1 MPGLA
6 LILAASDKTTE
17 ETAMDKIGF
26 VGLGLMGQP
35 MTRRLIE
42 AGFDVT
48 VWNRSPDK
56 CAELVKTGATL
67 AKSLGELVERVDVVM
82 TCVSDTAAV
91 EAVVFGENGVAE
103 HGAPAKLLIDF
114 SSIEPSTTRELAER
128 LQAACGMHWVD
139 APVSG
144 GTAGAENGTLVI
156 MAGGREED
164 VERLRPLAA
173 PLSQRLTRM
182 GGVGAGQVTKVCNQL
197 IVAANAMLIAE
208 AVTLAEKSGVDA
220 SQLAPALAGGFADSK
235 PFQILSP
242 RMAAKDYE
250 PVQWKVAT
258 LLKDLDN
265 ATKLAREV
273 GGGAP
278 LAGLANQ
285 LMRVFAEQGNS
296 QRDLA
301 SVIELYQGPAR

>member
-1 MPGLA
+1 
-6 LILAASDKTTE
+6 
-17 ETAMDKIGF
+17 MDKIGF

-35 MTRRLIE
+35 MTRRLLE

-48 VWNRSPDK
+48 VWNRNPEK
-56 CAELVKTGATL
+56 CADLVKAGAHQAAT
-67 AKSLGELVERVDVVM
+67 LGELVQRVDVVM

-91 EAVVFGENGVAE
+91 EQVVFGEGGVAA
-103 HGAPAKLLIDF
+103 HGAAGKLLVDF
-114 SSIEPSTTRELAER
+114 SSIEPSATQAFAQK
-128 LQAACGMHWVD
+128 LQAACGMTWVD

-144 GTAGAENGTLVI
+144 GTAGAETGTLVI
-156 MAGGREED
+156 MAGGREQD
-164 VERLRPLAA
+164 VTRLEPLAQ

-208 AVTLAEKSGVDA
+208 AVTLAEKAGVDA
-220 SQLAPALAGGFADSK
+220 SKLAPALAGGFADSK

-242 RMAAKDYE
+242 RMAAKNYE

-285 LMRVFAEQGNS
+285 LMRVFAEAGNA
-296 QRDLA
+296 QRDLS
-301 SVIELYQGPAR
+301 SVVELYQPPA

>member
-1 MPGLA
+1 
-6 LILAASDKTTE
+6 
-17 ETAMDKIGF
+17 
-26 VGLGLMGQP
+26 
-35 MTRRLIE
+35 
-42 AGFDVT
+42 
-48 VWNRSPDK
+48 
-56 CAELVKTGATL
+56 
-67 AKSLGELVERVDVVM
+67 VEQ
-82 TCVSDTAAV
+82 
-91 EAVVFGENGVAE
+91 VVFGPGGVAE
-103 HGAPAKLLIDF
+103 HGGAGKLLVDF
-114 SSIEPSTTRELAER
+114 SSIEPSATRDFAAR

-144 GTAGAENGTLVI
+144 GTTGAENGTLVI

-164 VERLRPLAA
+164 VARLAPLAQ

-242 RMAAKDYE
+242 RMAAKNYE

-258 LLKDLDN
+258 QLKDLDN
-265 ATKLAREV
+265 AVKLAREV

-285 LMRVFAEQGNS
+285 LMRIFASAGND

-301 SVIELYQGPAR
+301 SVVEIYQPPQ

>member
-1 MPGLA
+1 
-6 LILAASDKTTE
+6 
-17 ETAMDKIGF
+17 MDKIGF

-56 CAELVKTGATL
+56 CAELVKAGATL
-67 AKSLGELVERVDVVM
+67 AASLGELVERVDVVM
-82 TCVSDTAAV
+82 TCISDTAAV
-91 EAVVFGENGVAE
+91 EQVVFGAGGVAE
-103 HGAPAKLLIDF
+103 HGSAGKLLVDF
-114 SSIEPSTTRELAER
+114 SSIEPSATKAFAQKLEEAS
-128 LQAACGMHWVD
+128 GMRWVD

-144 GTAGAENGTLVI
+144 GTAGAEDGTLVI

-164 VERLRPLAA
+164 VERLAPLAA

-182 GGVGAGQVTKVCNQL
+182 GEVGAGQVTKVCNQL

-208 AVTLAEKSGVDA
+208 AVTLAEKAGVDA
-220 SQLAPALAGGFADSK
+220 NKLAPALAGGFADSK

-242 RMAAKDYE
+242 RMAAKNYE

-265 ATKLAREV
+265 ASKLAREV
-273 GGGAP
+273 GGGTP
-278 LAGLANQ
+278 LAALANH
-285 LMRVFAEQGNS
+285 LMRVFAENGNA
-296 QRDLA
+296 QRDLS
-301 SVIELYQGPAR
+301 SVIELYQPPKA